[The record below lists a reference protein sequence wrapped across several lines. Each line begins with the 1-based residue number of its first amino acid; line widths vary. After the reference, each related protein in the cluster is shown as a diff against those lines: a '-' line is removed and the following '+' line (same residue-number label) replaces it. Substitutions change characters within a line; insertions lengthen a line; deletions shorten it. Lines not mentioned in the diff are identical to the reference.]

1 MKPQRGVGAPIALQ
15 LLALLAGGLIVA
27 QLATI
32 VLVLALPPQ
41 PPQVYRLGEIAAA
54 LTGGPLRTREGRV
67 LSRSL
72 HAAPPLE
79 VAAQAGFPERDRRF
93 LAELVGVSEADVRFE
108 RRRSLPL
115 VVAGARL
122 DPGLRRQRQNL
133 LVNVEG
139 PPRPSEAPR
148 FGVIAYEGREIG
160 LGGDMR
166 RPFVSSMPVVG
177 DFIAAVRQPGADRW
191 VVVEPASPPFLS
203 DWQRRVLFWFAGCLL
218 VLAPVAYLFARRITA
233 PIRAFARAAERIGRD
248 PTAPLIELS
257 GPAEI
262 GVAAQA
268 MNEMQV
274 RLKRYV
280 QDRTASIAAVSHD
293 LRTPLARMRFKL
305 EKAPPDLRA
314 SLSRDVDQME
324 DMVRAVLE
332 FIREGSEPRRRERI
346 DLLSVLECVVD
357 DAAAAGAEAEI
368 VTGEPVTV
376 EADSLGLSRLFANL
390 VENASKYGRRAR
402 VSVRRD
408 GGEGLVEVFDEGP
421 GLPDAELERVFQP
434 FYRVEPSRN
443 RQTGGVGLGL
453 AVARS
458 IARAHGGDVVLA
470 RGEPGLVAR
479 VRLPC
484 APA

>member
-1 MKPQRGVGAPIALQ
+1 MTPPRRLGAPIALQ

-41 PPQVYRLGEIAAA
+41 PPQVYRLGEIAGA
-54 LTGGPLRTREGRV
+54 LTGGSLRTREGRA
-67 LSRSL
+67 LSRSM
-72 HAAPPLE
+72 HAAPPAE
-79 VAAQAGFPERDRRF
+79 VAIQGGFPERDRRF
-93 LAELVGVSEADVRFE
+93 LAELIGAPEADVRFQ
-108 RRRSLPL
+108 RRRPLPF
-115 VVAGARL
+115 VVAGSRL
-122 DPGLRRQRQNL
+122 DRRLRQPRQNL
-133 LVNVEG
+133 FVNVEGG

-148 FGVIAYEGREIG
+148 FGVVAFEGREIG

-177 DFIAAVRQPGADRW
+177 DFVAAVRQPGDRW

-248 PTAPLIELS
+248 PTASLIELS

-280 QDRTASIAAVSHD
+280 QDRTATIAAVSHD

-305 EKAPPDLRA
+305 EKAPPELRA

-332 FIREGSEPRRRERI
+332 FIREGSEPRQRERI

-376 EADSLGLSRLFANL
+376 EADSLGLSRLFSNL

-408 GGEGLVEVFDEGP
+408 GGEGLVEVTDEGP